1 LSRPIIDRLRSESDQ
16 LNRITPQ
23 ENRQRL
29 SQQNLHEA
37 ADPECPLHGRFWGC
51 SGHRADIGKRPV
63 LTQLRH

>member
-29 SQQNLHEA
+29 SQQNLPGTDIRDCGVA
-37 ADPECPLHGRFWGC
+37 PLSQC
-51 SGHRADIGKRPV
+51 
-63 LTQLRH
+63 